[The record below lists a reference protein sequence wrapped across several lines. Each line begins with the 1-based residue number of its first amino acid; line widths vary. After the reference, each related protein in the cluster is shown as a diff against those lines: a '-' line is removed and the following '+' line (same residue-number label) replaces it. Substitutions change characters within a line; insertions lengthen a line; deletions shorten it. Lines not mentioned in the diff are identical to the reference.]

1 MSGFTRAWL
10 ALREPFDRR
19 SRSEAL
25 ARAFAAA
32 LSADARVVDLGAG
45 AGANMRYLAPLV
57 RPSVQ
62 WRLVD
67 SDASLLAAAGDLL
80 PRDRSVET
88 MQIDLS
94 RDLAAAL
101 DGADAV
107 TASALMDL
115 VSANWLDTLSEIAAR
130 RRLPLLFALSA
141 DGKRTFAP
149 ADEADPMV
157 LAAFRS
163 HQLGDKGFGSALGPE
178 APSRMKSRLE
188 ALGAEVRIAASDWRI
203 GRDAPSMLAAM
214 IDGIA
219 AAAGEVAPDRIDD
232 IAAWRR
238 RRHDARARASL
249 SMVVGHKDVVALW
262 RARRV
267 GGKSSC

>member
-10 ALREPFDRR
+10 AMREPFDRR
-19 SRSEAL
+19 ARSEAL

-32 LSADARVVDLGAG
+32 LPVDACVVDLGAG

-57 RPSVQ
+57 RPSVR

-80 PRDRSVET
+80 PRDRSIET
-88 MQIDLS
+88 MHIDLA
-94 RDLAAAL
+94 RELAAAL

-115 VSANWLDTLSEIAAR
+115 VSANWFDALAEIAVR
-130 RRLPLLFALSA
+130 RRLPLLLALSP

-149 ADEADPMV
+149 ADEADPAV
-157 LAAFRS
+157 LAAFRN
-163 HQLGDKGFGSALGPE
+163 HQLRDKGFGSALGPD

-188 ALGAEVRIAASDWRI
+188 ALGAEVRIAAADWRI
-203 GRDAPSMLAAM
+203 GRDAPPMLAAM

-219 AAAGEVAPDRIDD
+219 AAASEAAPDRRDEV
-232 IAAWRR
+232 AAWRK

-249 SMVVGHKDVVALW
+249 SMVVGHRDLVALW
-262 RARRV
+262 RSRRV
-267 GGKSSC
+267 RRESPC